1 MTEGKFSYP
10 MIHAIV
16 KNKDDLRLIDI
27 LRQRTTDLVT
37 KKKAIELLEKF
48 GSISYTMERIK
59 SLDELCRKLILEF
72 GNNQELIQLLD
83 HLMI

>member
-1 MTEGKFSYP
+1 

>member
-59 SLDELCRKLILEF
+59 SLDELCRKLMLEF

>member
-10 MIHAIV
+10 MIHAIM

-27 LRQRTTDLVT
+27 LRQRPTDLVT

-59 SLDELCRKLILEF
+59 NLDELCRKHILMF
-72 GNNQELIQLLD
+72 GNNEELIQLLD

>member
-10 MIHAIV
+10 MIHAII

-48 GSISYTMERIK
+48 GSISYTTERIK
-59 SLDELCRKLILEF
+59 NLDELCRKHILEI
-72 GNNQELIQLLD
+72 GNNQELIQLLN

>member
-1 MTEGKFSYP
+1 

-16 KNKDDLRLIDI
+16 KNKDDFRLIDI

>member
-1 MTEGKFSYP
+1 
-10 MIHAIV
+10 MIHAIM

-48 GSISYTMERIK
+48 GSISYTTERIK
-59 SLDELCRKLILEF
+59 NLDELCRKHILEI
-72 GNNQELIQLLD
+72 GNNQELIQLLN

>member
-1 MTEGKFSYP
+1 
-10 MIHAIV
+10 MIHAIM

-27 LRQRTTDLVT
+27 LRQRPTDLIT

-59 SLDELCRKLILEF
+59 TLDQLCRKHLLEF

>member
-16 KNKDDLRLIDI
+16 KNKDDFRLIDI

>member
-10 MIHAIV
+10 MIDAIM

-27 LRQRTTDLVT
+27 LRKRPTDLVT

-48 GSISYTMERIK
+48 GSISCTMERIK
-59 SLDELCRKLILEF
+59 NLYELCRKHILKF
-72 GNNQELIQLLD
+72 GNNEELIQLLD

>member
-1 MTEGKFSYP
+1 
-10 MIHAIV
+10 MIHAIM

-27 LRQRTTDLVT
+27 LRQRPTDLVT

-59 SLDELCRKLILEF
+59 NLDELCRKHILMF
-72 GNNQELIQLLD
+72 GNNEELIQLLD